1 MISLARIQRLD
12 LISQT
17 LDAIH
22 IPQGVYQEVVGQSQ
36 GRPGTELQ
44 NQTWV
49 TVHPDPNTIPIE
61 VSNLGRGEAT
71 AIGLALQL
79 RADLLLIDDRQAR
92 TIAERLNLP
101 CAGTLHLLQRAK
113 QKGVIPLVRPIL
125 DALILAEFRISKATR
140 QAFLLSQNE

>member
-1 MISLARIQRLD
+1 M
-12 LISQT
+12 
-17 LDAIH
+17 
-22 IPQGVYQEVVGQSQ
+22 
-36 GRPGTELQ
+36 
-44 NQTWV
+44 
-49 TVHPDPNTIPIE
+49 HPDPNPTPIE